1 MRYMAPTDST
11 SNGKIDMTW
20 YYMCKNNGQE
30 NVTVHVYSDTVQVI
44 FTDAAV
50 Y

>member
-1 MRYMAPTDST
+1 MRYMAPTVST
-11 SNGKIDMTW
+11 LNGKIDMTW

-30 NVTVHVYSDTVQVI
+30 NVTVYSDTAQVM